1 MTKRKKTWR
10 AISIG
15 MASCF
20 SFCVSFCFGQ
30 DIQTSTDKKDILIGE
45 QVQLKIK
52 AIFVTP
58 NPNLKN
64 WFVIPDS
71 IPHFDIVET
80 GKLDSMN
87 HMGNSTTFEQTIIF
101 TSFDSGR
108 WVFPSLKAGT
118 LQTDSIMINVGYSPA
133 DTSNQLRDIKPII
146 PVSYTDPLWYYI
158 AGGIVLL
165 LVIIFLLYRYW
176 KKNRKATPVGPVS
189 KLAPYDEALQEI
201 KKLSQYNLQN
211 AEDVKI
217 YHTKLSDIFKRYI
230 GRKQNKNLL
239 NKTTSDL
246 LIRVKENGM
255 SQENIST
262 LATALRCSDAVKFA
276 KYIPPVSESEDCMM
290 KITATINLLE
300 RSTAAGGQTINI
312 PQGPAEKQ

>member
-1 MTKRKKTWR
+1 MTKRKNNPR
-10 AISIG
+10 ALYIG

-20 SFCVSFCFGQ
+20 SFCASFCFGQ

-52 AIFVTP
+52 AVFPTA

-64 WFVIPDS
+64 WFIIPDS

-80 GKLDSMN
+80 GKVDST
-87 HMGNSTTFEQTIIF
+87 GNADNPKTFEQTIIF

-118 LQTDSIMINVGYSPA
+118 LQTDSIAINVGYSPA
-133 DTSNQLRDIKPII
+133 DSSNELRDIKPII
-146 PVSYTDPLWYYI
+146 LVSYTDYLWYYI

-176 KKNRKATPVGPVS
+176 KKNRKLKPAGPAY
-189 KLAPYDEALQEI
+189 KLPPYVEAMQEI
-201 KKLSQYNLQN
+201 KKLAQYNLQN
-211 AEDVKI
+211 AEEVKLFHI
-217 YHTKLSDIFKRYI
+217 KLSGIFKMYL
-230 GRKQNKNLL
+230 GRKQNNNLL

-246 LIRVKENGM
+246 LIRMKESNM
-255 SQENIST
+255 SQENISA
-262 LATALRCSDAVKFA
+262 LATALRCNDAVKFA
-276 KYIPPVSESEDCMM
+276 KYLPPVSESEEYMM
-290 KITATINLLE
+290 TIKATINLIE
-300 RSTAAGGQTINI
+300 QSTGSGGQTVNTK
-312 PQGPAEKQ
+312 P